1 MDSATP
7 PNGGAQNDS
16 IVGGVQG
23 TFQNKGRVQSCLEQI
38 LLNCRYLSV
47 HLTKT
52 GERVCVSY
60 FSHHISRGFQDL
72 PMEATS
78 IHKISIQLL
87 TPENLF

>member
-1 MDSATP
+1 MTAWLE
-7 PNGGAQNDS
+7 
-16 IVGGVQG
+16 V
-23 TFQNKGRVQSCLEQI
+23 FRVQFGMKGGFSPVLVEQI

-47 HLTKT
+47 HRTKT
-52 GERVCVSY
+52 GERVCVFVLFPPHSA
-60 FSHHISRGFQDL
+60 RGFQDL